1 MLLNI
6 FSFTSVPYYFS
17 DTLNLKKFFE
27 FCVKLGQVHPPSH
40 EARPQS
46 YFEQAVPAV
55 SFKIWFTQHLEY
67 IAIHTAVAD
76 PDLQIRGGGG
86 HLDPE
91 ICHGSDPPLYSTY
104 IAKDNKLKILAVE
117 VLTYVQDPSDLKK
130 KN

>member
-67 IAIHTAVAD
+67 IAIHTAC
-76 PDLQIRGGGG
+76 L
-86 HLDPE
+86 
-91 ICHGSDPPLYSTY
+91 LYTS
-104 IAKDNKLKILAVE
+104 
-117 VLTYVQDPSDLKK
+117 PSPRDGLLSRMPSSA
-130 KN
+130 